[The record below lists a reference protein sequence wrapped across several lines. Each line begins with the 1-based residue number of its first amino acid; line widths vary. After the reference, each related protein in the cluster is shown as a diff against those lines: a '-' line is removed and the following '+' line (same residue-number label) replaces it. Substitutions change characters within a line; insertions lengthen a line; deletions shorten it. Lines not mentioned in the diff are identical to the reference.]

1 MRVGG
6 LNGTAAAPAQAP
18 RRHVRAGRTG
28 WTIATTTAALVVC
41 LLAAGASRAA
51 TVTIS
56 PLDGTRDASPQTQIS
71 FLGAA
76 ANQIHAISVV
86 GSSSG
91 EHSGRVEGYASAV
104 GASFLPSHPFAAG
117 EHVSVRATIGHA
129 TATSSFTVARLDAY
143 DYTSTTRSPQAPVAP
158 APGQNFVSA
167 PTLQPPAVSIDYDSP
182 EAAPG
187 DIFMTFAHGAGQSG
201 PMIVNGAGQLVWFTP
216 VPKGMTATDLQV
228 ESYEGK
234 PALVWWQGY
243 IPSLGIGFGTD
254 EIYGSNYRPL
264 ARVNAGNGYK
274 ADLHDIQITPKGS
287 AFITSNTLVHTSL
300 ASGGGPREG
309 VLIDSVLQEIDIKT
323 GLVMFEWH
331 AFGHVDLSESYSDPH
346 VSSTQPWD
354 WFHLNSIS
362 PGPDGNLLI
371 SSRNTSA
378 LYDVSTAD
386 GRVLWRI
393 GGKNPTF
400 KMGAGTGMAYQ
411 HDARWQP
418 DHTITVFDDGAVPK
432 KHSQSR
438 AIRLAIDWAHLTVHL
453 VAREVRTP
461 PLLTGSQGNDQIL
474 PNGDSFVGWGEVPYF
489 TEFNPTGQ
497 MVLDGRMPYPA
508 QSYRAYKFPWSG
520 TPSTSPAIA
529 VKASG
534 AGTDT
539 VYASWNGATG
549 VSAWRVLAGSSSK
562 SLIGVAGVPDSGFET
577 AIPVQTTATHF
588 AVQALDG
595 SGRVLATSTIVSA
608 G

>member
-1 MRVGG
+1 LVT
-6 LNGTAAAPAQAP
+6 LAVALIAP
-18 RRHVRAGRTG
+18 
-28 WTIATTTAALVVC
+28 
-41 LLAAGASRAA
+41 LLATGASRAA
-51 TVTIS
+51 AVTIS
-56 PLDGTRDASPQTQIS
+56 PLEGTRDASPQTQIS

-76 ANQIHAISVV
+76 AGEIHDMSVV

-91 EHSGRVEGYASAV
+91 AHSGRLESYASAV
-104 GASFLPSHPFAAG
+104 GASFLPSHPFLAG
-117 EHVSVRATIGHA
+117 ERVSVRATVGH
-129 TATSSFTVARLDAY
+129 TTVTSAFTVAHVDNY
-143 DYTSTTRSPQAPVAP
+143 DYMSSVRSSQATS
-158 APGQNFVSA
+158 APGQSFVSA
-167 PTLQPPAVSIDYDSP
+167 PTLQPPAVSIDSDSP
-182 EAAPG
+182 QAAPG
-187 DIFMTFAHGAGQSG
+187 DVFLTFAHGAGQSG
-201 PMIVNGAGQLVWFTP
+201 PMIVNGSGQLVWFRP

-243 IPSLGIGFGTD
+243 IPNLGIGFGTD
-254 EIYGSNYRPL
+254 EIYDSSYRPL
-264 ARVNAGNGYK
+264 AQVKAGNGYQ

-287 AFITSNTLVHTSL
+287 AFITSNTLVHTDL

-331 AFGHVDLSESYSDPH
+331 SFGHVALSESYSAPAD
-346 VSSTQPWD
+346 SSIQPWD

-378 LYDVSTAD
+378 LYDVSMAD

-411 HDARWQP
+411 HDARWQQ

-438 AIRLAIDWAHLTVHL
+438 AIRLAIDWAHLAVHL
-453 VAREVRTP
+453 VGRDVRTP

-489 TEFNPTGQ
+489 TEFSPTGQ
-497 MVLDGRMPYPA
+497 MVFEGRMPYPA
-508 QSYRAYKFPWSG
+508 QSYRAYKFPWSA
-520 TPSTSPAIA
+520 TPAAPPTIV
-529 VKASG
+529 VKAAG
-534 AGTDT
+534 AGADT
-539 VYASWNGATG
+539 VYASWNGATS
-549 VSAWRVLAGSSSK
+549 VSAWRVLAGPDSK
-562 SLIGVAGVPDSGFET
+562 SMVMVASVPESGFET
-577 AIPVQTTATHF
+577 AIPLQSSATHF
-588 AVQALDG
+588 AVQALDSSGGVLG
-595 SGRVLATSTIVSA
+595 SSGTVGA
-608 G
+608 GG

>member
-1 MRVGG
+1 MAAGVAAMAVA
-6 LNGTAAAPAQAP
+6 LLGTMP
-18 RRHVRAGRTG
+18 
-28 WTIATTTAALVVC
+28 
-41 LLAAGASRAA
+41 AAGASQAG

-56 PLDGTRDASPQTQIS
+56 PLQGTEDASPQTQIS
-71 FLGAA
+71 FLGAPA
-76 ANQIHAISVV
+76 DQIHDLSVV

-91 EHSGRVEGYASAV
+91 AHGGRLRSYASAV
-104 GASFLPSHPFAAG
+104 GASFLPSQPFVEG
-117 EHVSVRATIGHA
+117 ERVSVRATVGHTEEA
-129 TATSSFTVARLDAY
+129 SSFRVARIDYY
-143 DYTSTTRSPQAPVAP
+143 DYTASVRSSQVKP
-158 APGQNFVSA
+158 APGQSFVSA
-167 PTLQPPAVSIDYDSP
+167 PTLQPPLVSIDYDSP

-216 VPKGMTATDLQV
+216 APKGMTATDLQV

-234 PALVWWQGY
+234 SALVWWQGY

-254 EIYGSNYRPL
+254 EIYGSDYRPL
-264 ARVNAGNGYK
+264 AQVNAGNGYK
-274 ADLHDIQITPKGS
+274 ADLHDIQITPKGA
-287 AFITSNTLVHTSL
+287 AFITSNTLVHTDL

-331 AFGHVDLSESYSDPH
+331 AYGHVALSESYSDSH

-362 PGPDGNLLI
+362 LGPDGNVLI

-378 LYDVSTAD
+378 LYDVSLAS

-393 GGKNPTF
+393 GGKNSTF

-438 AIRLAIDWAHLTVHL
+438 AIRLAIDWTHLAVHL
-453 VAREVRTP
+453 VGRDVRTP

-489 TEFNPTGQ
+489 TEFSPTGQ
-497 MVLDGRMPYPA
+497 IVFEGRMPYPA
-508 QSYRAYKFPWSG
+508 QSYRAFKFPWNA
-520 TPSTSPAIA
+520 TPSGPPAIA
-529 VKASG
+529 VRANG
-534 AGTDT
+534 AGAET
-539 VYASWNGATG
+539 VYASWNGATE
-549 VSAWRVLAGSSSK
+549 VNSWRVLAGPDAK
-562 SLIGVAGVPDSGFET
+562 HLALVASAPRSGFET
-577 AIPVQTTATHF
+577 AIPLPTGDTHF
-588 AVQALDG
+588 AVQALDAQG
-595 SGRVLATSTIVSA
+595 HLLGTSPIVAAS
-608 G
+608 

>member
-1 MRVGG
+1 MAAG
-6 LNGTAAAPAQAP
+6 LAAMAVALIAPL
-18 RRHVRAGRTG
+18 
-28 WTIATTTAALVVC
+28 LV
-41 LLAAGASRAA
+41 AGASRAA

-71 FLGAA
+71 FLGAE
-76 ANQIHAISVV
+76 ANQIRDISVV

-91 EHSGRVEGYASAV
+91 AHSGRLAGYASAV
-104 GASFLPSHPFAAG
+104 GASFLPSRPFVAG
-117 EHVSVRATIGHA
+117 ERVSVRATVDHA
-129 TATSSFTVARLDAY
+129 TATSSFTVARLDNY
-143 DYTSTTRSPQAPVAP
+143 DYMSSARSSQAPP

-182 EAAPG
+182 QAAPG
-187 DIFMTFAHGAGQSG
+187 DIFLTFAHGAGQSG
-201 PMIVNGAGQLVWFTP
+201 PMIVNGSGQLVWFTP

-228 ESYEGK
+228 ERYAGK

-243 IPSLGIGFGTD
+243 IPSLGVGFGTD

-264 ARVNAGNGYK
+264 AQVKAGNGYE

-287 AFITSNTLVHTSL
+287 AFITANTLVHADL

-309 VLIDSVLQEIDIKT
+309 VLVDSLLQEIDIKT

-331 AFGHVDLSESYSDPH
+331 SYGHVALSESYSDPH

-438 AIRLAIDWAHLTVHL
+438 AIRLAIDWPHLTVHL
-453 VAREVRTP
+453 VARDVRTP
-461 PLLTGSQGNDQIL
+461 PLLSGSQGNDQIL

-489 TEFNPTGQ
+489 TEFSPSGQ
-497 MVLDGRMPYPA
+497 IVFEGRMPYPA
-508 QSYRAYKFPWSG
+508 QSYRAFKFPWSA
-520 TPSTSPAIA
+520 TPAEPPAIA
-529 VKASG
+529 VKAAG
-534 AGTDT
+534 AGADT
-539 VYASWNGATG
+539 VYASWNGATA
-549 VSAWRVLAGSSSK
+549 VSQWRVLAGSSAE
-562 SLIGVAGVPDSGFET
+562 SLFPIATFATQGFESS
-577 AIPVQTTATHF
+577 ASVPHVGTHF
-588 AVQALDG
+588 AVQALDAE
-595 SGRVLATSTIVSA
+595 GRVLGTSPAVAAS
-608 G
+608 

>member
-1 MRVGG
+1 MALASASVALALATGASQ
-6 LNGTAAAPAQAP
+6 AAA
-18 RRHVRAGRTG
+18 
-28 WTIATTTAALVVC
+28 
-41 LLAAGASRAA
+41 
-51 TVTIS
+51 VTIS

-71 FLGAA
+71 FLGAPA
-76 ANQIHAISVV
+76 GEIHDISVV

-91 EHSGRVEGYASAV
+91 GHSGRLESYASAV
-104 GASFLPSHPFAAG
+104 GASFLPAHPFTEG
-117 EHVSVRATIGHA
+117 ERVSVRASVGH
-129 TATSSFTVARLDAY
+129 TTLTSSFTVAHVDYY
-143 DYTSTTRSPQAPVAP
+143 DYTASVRSSQAEP
-158 APGQNFVSA
+158 APGQSFVSA
-167 PTLQPPAVSIDYDSP
+167 PTLQPPPVSIDYDSP

-187 DIFMTFAHGAGQSG
+187 DIFLTLAHSEGQSG
-201 PMIVNGAGQLVWFTP
+201 PMIVNGAGQLVWYTP

-264 ARVNAGNGYK
+264 AQVNAGNGYK

-287 AFITSNTLVHTSL
+287 AYITSNTLVHTDL
-300 ASGGGPREG
+300 APGGGPREG
-309 VLIDSVLQEIDIKT
+309 VLIDSVLQEIDLKT

-331 AFGHVDLSESYSDPH
+331 AYGHVALSESYSDPH

-378 LYDVSTAD
+378 MYDVSLAD

-393 GGKNPTF
+393 GGRNPTF
-400 KMGAGTGMAYQ
+400 KMGAGTGTAYQ

-438 AIRLAIDWAHLTVHL
+438 AIRLAIDWAHLSVHL
-453 VAREVRTP
+453 VGRDVRTP
-461 PLLTGSQGNDQIL
+461 ALLTGSQGNDQIL

-489 TEFNPTGQ
+489 TEFSPSGKI
-497 MVLDGRMPYPA
+497 VFDGRMPYPA
-508 QSYRAYKFPWSG
+508 QSYRAYKFPWSA
-520 TPSTSPAIA
+520 TPSDPPAIA

-534 AGTDT
+534 AGADT
-539 VYASWNGATG
+539 VYASWNGATE
-549 VSAWRVLAGSSSK
+549 VSAWRVLAG
-562 SLIGVAGVPDSGFET
+562 PDATHLAAMAQAPRSGFET
-577 AIPVQTTATHF
+577 SIAVASTATRF
-588 AVQALDG
+588 EVQALDG
-595 SGRVLATSTIVSA
+595 SGRVLGSSAVVGVS